1 MRRLDHIALA
11 AIFMI
16 LPGLILPG
24 LTAAAS
30 AGERLKHSGSIASI
44 AADATTF
51 VLGEIGP
58 WQVRKG
64 ATVITYRTITLAPE
78 TEYAIATRTDQAP
91 SGFPGGFVETP
102 IGPESVYLHDYVTV
116 DCRHEGKRLMALK
129 ITVTEVPVGD
139 TGGPR

>member
-1 MRRLDHIALA
+1 MRRLGHIVLA
-11 AIFMI
+11 AVFLI
-16 LPGLILPG
+16 LPGLILTG
-24 LTAAAS
+24 LTASAS
-30 AGERLKHSGSIASI
+30 AEERVKLSGSIVSI
-44 AADATTF
+44 AGDAKTF
-51 VLGEIGP
+51 VLAEIGP

-64 ATVITYRTITLAPE
+64 ATVLTYRTITLSPE
-78 TEYAIATRTDQAP
+78 TEYAIVARAEQAP
-91 SGFPGGFVETP
+91 SGFPDDFVETP

>member
-1 MRRLDHIALA
+1 MRRLGHIVLA
-11 AIFMI
+11 ALFLI

-24 LTAAAS
+24 LSAS
-30 AGERLKHSGSIASI
+30 VSAEERVKHSGSIVSI
-44 AADATTF
+44 AGDVKTF
-51 VLGEIGP
+51 VLAEIGP

-64 ATVITYRTITLAPE
+64 ATVITYRTITLSPE
-78 TEYAIATRTDQAP
+78 TEYAIAARTDQAP
-91 SGFPGGFVETP
+91 SGFPGDFVETP

-116 DCRHEGKRLMALK
+116 DCRHEGKRLMALR

>member
-1 MRRLDHIALA
+1 MRRLDRIALA

-24 LTAAAS
+24 LTASAS

-116 DCRHEGKRLMALK
+116 DCRHEGERLMALK
-129 ITVTEVPVGD
+129 ITVTEVPAGD